1 MIAVTRA
8 SHANDVVLNYNIE
21 NICLLDSS
29 FIFIIRSMYSLYRLF
44 ANSNRAIFLEE
55 ISLLNFIY
63 IYVYNLEIIWKNRE
77 KKFYINFIY
86 YSPEEYFIK
95 HR

>member
-1 MIAVTRA
+1 MIAVMRA

-63 IYVYNLEIIWKNRE
+63 IYMCIIWK
-77 KKFYINFIY
+77 
-86 YSPEEYFIK
+86 
-95 HR
+95 